1 MSKSTCELI
10 TMQNYDILPF
20 RVSLLEHPV
29 LNCSELFRIVL
40 ICSEL
45 FSSAPEGSVDA
56 YKVADTWKDF
66 FNIEPTGINRVEADA
81 SAAGW
86 YSINGQRS
94 SSARKGLNIMRTA
107 DGKIRK
113 VIIR

>member
-1 MSKSTCELI
+1 
-10 TMQNYDILPF
+10 MQNYDILPF

-86 YSINGQRS
+86 YSS
-94 SSARKGLNIMRTA
+94 SFRCWADRRFSAR
-107 DGKIRK
+107 GKNFPLVLSPRLAPSFGWLTLATK
-113 VIIR
+113 

>member
-20 RVSLLEHPV
+20 RVSLLEYPV

-45 FSSAPEGSVDA
+45 FSSAPDKAQILIHFDGENRQYPIKE
-56 YKVADTWKDF
+56 YKIVK
-66 FNIEPTGINRVEADA
+66 
-81 SAAGW
+81 
-86 YSINGQRS
+86 
-94 SSARKGLNIMRTA
+94 
-107 DGKIRK
+107 
-113 VIIR
+113 

>member
-45 FSSAPEGSVDA
+45 FSSAPDKAQKKHQSVGSDA
-56 YKVADTWKDF
+56 Y
-66 FNIEPTGINRVEADA
+66 RVF
-81 SAAGW
+81 SAV
-86 YSINGQRS
+86 INGCS
-94 SSARKGLNIMRTA
+94 IT
-107 DGKIRK
+107 
-113 VIIR
+113 

>member
-1 MSKSTCELI
+1 
-10 TMQNYDILPF
+10 
-20 RVSLLEHPV
+20 
-29 LNCSELFRIVL
+29 
-40 ICSEL
+40 L

-66 FNIEPTGINRVEADA
+66 FNIEPTCINRVEADA

-94 SSARKGLNIMRTA
+94 SSAR
-107 DGKIRK
+107 
-113 VIIR
+113 